1 MNYHITD
8 KNYYSIGIILYF
20 LFSLSLLFGLFLNE
34 DASGT
39 GVSNDF
45 KNTWDYIVLLKDNYL
60 IDSSEWTRL
69 LPLHYIFLSI
79 LYQIFENEFLVRLFF
94 CFLSILIPF
103 LFYKN
108 LRIKFKEICKGKLL
122 IISSI
127 LLILPYF
134 RSSAIWPNPHITALI
149 FLFLSIYY
157 FQKWEIKISKKIN
170 LDLILHIFF
179 LALTVYTRRYYV
191 FFFLYFYFFY
201 FKNLNIKELIT
212 ISIFIF
218 FLTIPGFLL
227 IFYFPF
233 YLESTGYNFKFYNT
247 IIITSSIFLFYLI
260 PFLSIEN
267 FKFKDNRSKLIL
279 FLSIIFL
286 IILCLPFD
294 YDPKLGGGYLMKLS
308 NMLLGGN
315 LFFFITA
322 LIGFYFLI
330 KISLESSIKFFLII
344 LIFLVFSNNYMFQKY
359 VEPLWLIILF
369 LVLDLKLIRKFLE
382 HKIQIFYALFYFL
395 IYSITSIIN
404 SIYLIS
410 INYFW

>member
-1 MNYHITD
+1 MNFHITD

-20 LFSLSLLFGLFLNE
+20 LFSLSLLFGFFLDE

-39 GVSNDF
+39 GTSNDF
-45 KNTWDYIVLLKDNYL
+45 KNTWDYIVLLKDNFL

-69 LPLHYIFLSI
+69 LPLHYIFLSL

-94 CFLSILIPF
+94 CFSSIFIPL

-134 RSSAIWPNPHITALI
+134 RSSAIWPNPHVTALI

-157 FQKWEIKISKKIN
+157 FQKWEMNLSKKIN
-170 LDLILHIFF
+170 LELILHIFF

-191 FFFLYFYFFY
+191 FFFLYYYFFY

-212 ISIFIF
+212 ISILIF

-227 IFYFPF
+227 IFYFPH
-233 YLESTGYNFKFYNT
+233 YIEDTGYNLKFYNS

-260 PFLSIEN
+260 PFLSVEN
-267 FKFKDNRSKLIL
+267 FKFRDNKSKLIL
-279 FLSIIFL
+279 FLSIIFS
-286 IILCLPFD
+286 IILCLFFD

-322 LIGFYFLI
+322 LVGFYFLT
-330 KISLESSIKFFLII
+330 KISLENLTKLFLII
-344 LIFLVFSNNYMFQKY
+344 LIFLIFSNNYMFQKY

-369 LVLDLKLIRKFLE
+369 LVFELKLIIKFIE
-382 HKIQIFYALFYFL
+382 HKFRIFYAVFYFL

>member
-1 MNYHITD
+1 MNFKFTD
-8 KNYYSIGIILYF
+8 KNYYSIGLILYF
-20 LFSLSLLFGLFLNE
+20 LFSLSLFFGLFLNE

-39 GVSNDF
+39 GTSNDF
-45 KNTWDYIVLLKDNYL
+45 KNTWEYVLLLRENYL

-69 LPLHYIFLSI
+69 LPLHYIFLSF
-79 LYQIFENEFLVRLFF
+79 LYQIFENEFSVRLFF
-94 CFLSILIPF
+94 CFLAITIPF

-108 LRIKFKEICKGKLL
+108 LRIKFKKICKGKLL

-127 LLILPYF
+127 LLILPFF
-134 RSSAIWPNPHITALI
+134 RSSAIWPNPHLTALI

-157 FQKWEIKISKKIN
+157 FQKWEINFSKKIN
-170 LDLILHIFF
+170 FDLILHIFF
-179 LALTVYTRRYYV
+179 LALTVYTRRYYI
-191 FFFLYFYFFY
+191 FFFLYFYLFY
-201 FKNLNIKELIT
+201 FKNLNIKEIIY

-218 FLTIPGFLL
+218 FLTVPGLLL
-227 IFYFPF
+227 IFYFPY

-260 PFLSIEN
+260 PFLSVEN
-267 FKFKDNRSKLIL
+267 FKFRNNKSKLTL
-279 FLSIIFL
+279 FLSILFL
-286 IILCLPFD
+286 IILSFSFD
-294 YDPKLGGGYLMKLS
+294 YDPKLGGGYFMKIS

-330 KISLESSIKFFLII
+330 QISLENSIKFFLII

-359 VEPLWLIILF
+359 VEPMWLIILF
-369 LVLDLKLIRKFLE
+369 LVFDLKFIRKFLE
-382 HKIQIFYALFYFL
+382 HKLQIFYALFYFL

-404 SIYLIS
+404 SIYLVT

>member
-1 MNYHITD
+1 MNFHITD

-20 LFSLSLLFGLFLNE
+20 LFSLSLLFGFFFNE

-39 GVSNDF
+39 GTSNDF

-69 LPLHYIFLSI
+69 LPLHYIFLSL

-94 CFLSILIPF
+94 CFSSIFIPF

-134 RSSAIWPNPHITALI
+134 RSSAIWPNPHVTALI

-157 FQKWEIKISKKIN
+157 FQKWEINLSKKIN

-191 FFFLYFYFFY
+191 FFFLYYYFFY

-212 ISIFIF
+212 ISILIF

-227 IFYFPF
+227 IFYFPH
-233 YLESTGYNFKFYNT
+233 YIDDTGYNLKFYNS

-260 PFLSIEN
+260 PFLSVEN
-267 FKFKDNRSKLIL
+267 FKFRDNKSKLIL

-286 IILCLPFD
+286 IILCLFFD
-294 YDPKLGGGYLMKLS
+294 YDPKTCGGFFMKLS
-308 NMLLGGN
+308 YILFKSPYFFLITSLIGLFSFLL
-315 LFFFITA
+315 LFFENKNNLILLIIF
-322 LIGFYFLI
+322 LIGFPA
-330 KISLESSIKFFLII
+330 
-344 LIFLVFSNNYMFQKY
+344 YMIFQKY
-359 VEPLWLIILF
+359 FEPLLIFVLF
-369 LVLDLKLIRKFLE
+369 L
-382 HKIQIFYALFYFL
+382 IFNTK
-395 IYSITSIIN
+395 ITSIFFEKIRYLL
-404 SIYLIS
+404 IYYTDLIAYLLS
-410 INYFW
+410 AVLNDYLKITKTFF